1 MGTGVA
7 PVKVVIAPRAI
18 GAIGVLP
25 GQARIG
31 VVAGVLVVVLRA
43 TQGLAA
49 VLPAVYATVVAVLA
63 LLALSGRPETASS
76 ELV

>member
-1 MGTGVA
+1 
-7 PVKVVIAPRAI
+7 
-18 GAIGVLP
+18 
-25 GQARIG
+25 
-31 VVAGVLVVVLRA
+31 VLVVVLRA

-63 LLALSGRPETASS
+63 LLAVSGRPETASS